1 MAYPCLERFIV
12 QIVSLEKQKLTPTFI
27 GSWVI
32 SPLSICDELI
42 SYFELNQEKQRQGG
56 TVGGVN
62 LDDKNSTDIKISPN
76 DVKLPGNEVFED
88 YFHSLYSCYQD
99 YVKNW
104 PFLTTFAEKLQISS
118 FNLQRYQS
126 GQHFQKLH
134 TERSNLATLHRVFAW
149 MTYLNDVDQEDGG
162 ATLFSHYDLAIQPK
176 KGLTLI
182 WPAEW
187 THAHKG
193 NILKA
198 NNKYIITGWMTFS
211 ND

>member
-1 MAYPCLERFIV
+1 MKSFI
-12 QIVSLEKQKLTPTFI
+12 EKVTLPTQDLTPNFI
-27 GSWVI
+27 GSWTI

-42 SYFELNQEKQRQGG
+42 DYFESNKNKQKKGVTLSGQNLNI
-56 TVGGVN
+56 
-62 LDDKNSTDIKISPN
+62 KNSTDIHINPKDI
-76 DVKLPGNEVFED
+76 KLIGNEVFEK
-88 YFHSLYSCYQD
+88 YLHNLFSCYKE
-99 YVKNW
+99 YLSEW
-104 PFLTTFAEKLQISS
+104 PFLMTFAENLQISS

-134 TERSNLATLHRVFAW
+134 TERSSLGTLHRVFAW

-162 ATLFSHYDLAIQPK
+162 STFFSHYGLAIQPR

-193 NILKA
+193 NVLKA
-198 NNKYIITGWMTFS
+198 NNKYIITGWMTFP
-211 ND
+211 NN